1 MLILVYCLDK
11 PGAQALRVVTRP
23 AHLRYMIAA
32 RDRLPFGG
40 PLHDDAGAVIGSV
53 FALEAEDQ
61 GAAEEFLAGEPYFRA
76 GLFARVVTHPM
87 VAMVPEAWPGRLAE
101 ELVKAERAALA

>member
-11 PGAQALRVVTRP
+11 PGSQALRVATRP
-23 AHLRYMIAA
+23 EHLRYMIAA

-40 PLHDDAGAVIGSV
+40 PLHDDAGVVIGSV
-53 FALEAEDQ
+53 FALEVENPAD
-61 GAAEEFLAGEPYFRA
+61 AEEFLADEPYYRA
-76 GLFARVVTHPM
+76 GLFGSVVTHPM

-101 ELVKAERAALA
+101 ELVKAERAARV